1 VSKVKADADFYR
13 NRRKQRR
20 SSCADLGK
28 LVLLIFF
35 SPYFLHWWPS
45 LCGAKVSAFLTRF
58 SFLAKFISSE
68 TKLQIPRLQKITASS
83 SKRSQPAAAGGGGGG
98 TSNPCASDASSA
110 QEETL
115 FVPYCL
121 LGGWRKQEMQMDR
134 EVLTGGR
141 PGDPLLIQ
149 RVASVLD
156 RTPGEPKNSLDER
169 GTAGLTGHRP
179 QLSPPVHIKK
189 NPRKPR
195 QERCKDYLGLPAAAY
210 LRHVPTTSLRNF
222 SAPS

>member
-1 VSKVKADADFYR
+1 MMNMKGKIHFFTLFAQVFVSVTVDLLNGVKKKVSKVKADADFYR

-45 LCGAKVSAFLTRF
+45 LCGAKVSTFLTRF

-68 TKLQIPRLQKITASS
+68 TKLQIPRLQKITTSS

-156 RTPGEPKNSLDER
+156 RTPGEPKNSLAHH
-169 GTAGLTGHRP
+169 THR
-179 QLSPPVHIKK
+179 
-189 NPRKPR
+189 
-195 QERCKDYLGLPAAAY
+195 
-210 LRHVPTTSLRNF
+210 
-222 SAPS
+222 